1 MYRTKYPLKRLVAGI
16 LMMLAIVACSSCK
29 DDDDIKKI
37 DYEKVADHTVLMYM
51 VGDNNLSSLLENNVR
66 QAHRALLD
74 SIEVG
79 ALNLVVMK
87 DNKQSGDALP
97 KLYWVHRN
105 AVQQLDTV
113 ILQTW
118 SEDIDMA
125 DPDILASVIKTTFA
139 RFNTPIKGLVLAS
152 HAAGWVPVTTNH
164 QYNSPRRKAFGYDQI
179 NQNNLVGSIELWDLA
194 AALKQG
200 PKFDYIIADCC
211 HMGNAEVAYELRDVA
226 HYLVASS
233 LEVQGAGMP
242 YRKVFTR
249 LSHCK
254 SASDLPDALDY
265 SMRCYFDENAPYG
278 ASKKGASV
286 ALYDLSYMP
295 QLASSYQ
302 QLIRSNASRLE
313 PLAETDPWT
322 ITDWLEYFQPLGRE
336 STGSGGSVHYK
347 YYFYDIQDVINWLGE
362 VDAASA
368 NAAMQ
373 ALQQIV
379 LKEYHSSQFYSEI
392 IIDHHC
398 GMAVTLPETL
408 HLANESGYRQFFS
421 AYASNAAG
429 LLAAYHHTAWGAMMG
444 Y

>member
-113 ILQTW
+113 LLQTW
-118 SEDIDMA
+118 TEDTDMA
-125 DPDILASVIKTTFA
+125 DPDVLASVIKTTFT
-139 RFNTPIKGLVLAS
+139 RFNTPIKGIVLAS
-152 HAAGWVPVTTNH
+152 HAAGWVPLTTNH
-164 QYNSPRRKAFGYDQI
+164 SYDSPRRKAFGYDQI

>member
-87 DNKQSGDALP
+87 DNKQSGDDMP

-105 AVQQLDTV
+105 SAQKLDTV
-113 ILQTW
+113 LLQTW
-118 SEDIDMA
+118 TEDLDMA
-125 DPDILASVIKTTFA
+125 DPDVLASVIKTTFT
-139 RFNTPIKGLVLAS
+139 RFNTPIKGIVLAS
-152 HAAGWVPVTTNH
+152 HAAGWVPLTTNH
-164 QYNSPRRKAFGYDQI
+164 HYNSPRRKAFGYDQI
-179 NQNNLVGSIELWDLA
+179 NQNDLVGSIELWDLA
-194 AALKQG
+194 AALRQG

-211 HMGNAEVAYELRDVA
+211 HMGNAEVAYELHDVA

-249 LSHCK
+249 LSRCK

-286 ALYDLSYMP
+286 ALYDLTFMP

-302 QLIRSNASRLE
+302 QLLRSNASRLE
-313 PLAETDPWT
+313 PLAEADPWT

-398 GMAVTLPETL
+398 GMAVTLPETI
-408 HLANESGYRQFFS
+408 HLANEPGYRQFFS

-429 LLAAYHHTAWGAMMG
+429 LLAAYRHTAWGAMMG